1 MINSFV
7 TAKILDNFG
16 FIPTSEQHEAI
27 DKIGEFLV
35 SRDGMEVFLLRG
47 YAGTGKTTLI
57 SALVKAL
64 VQLEQSV
71 VLMAPTGRAAKVF
84 ASYAKQPA
92 YTIHKRIYRQKSITD
107 TDSFSLNVNLSKHT
121 LFIVDEASMIANDGL
136 SSSVFG
142 TGRLLDD
149 LIQYVYSGEGCRL
162 MLLGDT
168 AQLPPVGEE
177 ESPALMPNLLASYGL
192 QVYERTLTQV
202 MRQLSESGI
211 LHNATAIRYQLM
223 EMMVESGEVQ
233 DESSFRSNGDASLST
248 FHFPIFS
255 PDVAPISGA
264 DLIDSLE
271 TSYSRWGTDDCMII
285 CRSNK
290 RANIYNQ
297 GIRNRILYREEE
309 LCSGD
314 RIMIVK
320 NNYYWVEQEM
330 KKLIVK
336 SGKMKTEIEKTSQ
349 SSTFNSHPSTFNPQL
364 PLSFIAN
371 GDIAIVRR
379 VRRTR
384 EVYGFRFADV
394 LLRFPDYDD
403 YEMET
408 TVLLDTL
415 QSESPSLT
423 REESERLFQSVMEDY
438 AHLTTKKERY
448 QQLRLDPHFNA
459 LQIKYAY
466 AVTCHKAQGGQWG
479 CIYLDQGYLPPDLSP
494 IDYHRWLYTAFTRAT
509 EQVYLVNWPTNS

>member
-1 MINSFV
+1 MINNFLS
-7 TAKILDNFG
+7 TKIRENFG
-16 FIPTSEQHEAI
+16 FAPTDEQSEAI
-27 DKIGEFLV
+27 SLMGEFLM
-35 SRDGMEVFLLRG
+35 SRRGMELFLLRG
-47 YAGTGKTTLI
+47 YAGTGKTTLVG
-57 SALVKAL
+57 ALVKTL
-64 VQLEQSV
+64 TQLRQPV

-84 ASYAKQPA
+84 SNYSGCPA

-107 TDSFSLNVNLSKHT
+107 DSSFSLNVNLSKHT

-162 MLLGDT
+162 MLMGDT

-177 ESPALMPNLLASYGL
+177 ESPALSTSLLASYGL
-192 QVYERTLTQV
+192 RVFETTLTQV

-211 LHNATAIRYQLM
+211 LYNATKIRQHLHTLQSTSFGG
-223 EMMVESGEVQ
+223 VLTQSPLALPVRVGASGLSV
-233 DESSFRSNGDASLST
+233 SF
-248 FHFPIFS
+248 
-255 PDVAPISGA
+255 PDVCRITGNE
-264 DLIDSLE
+264 LIDSLE
-271 TSYSRWGTDDCMII
+271 SSYSRWGADDCMII

-309 LCSGD
+309 LTSGD
-314 RIMIVK
+314 RLMIVK
-320 NNYYWVEQEM
+320 NNYHW
-330 KKLIVK
+330 
-336 SGKMKTEIEKTSQ
+336 IERIAREERQ
-349 SSTFNSHPSTFNPQL
+349 PQ

-371 GDIAIVRR
+371 GDIAVVRR

-384 EVYGFRFADV
+384 ELYGFRFADV

-403 YEMET
+403 YELEA

-415 QSESPSLT
+415 HSESPALT
-423 REESERLFQSVMEDY
+423 REESNRLFEAVMDDY
-438 AHLTTKKERY
+438 AHISQKKERY

-459 LQIKYAY
+459 LQVKYAY
-466 AVTCHKAQGGQWG
+466 AVTCHKAQGGQWS
-479 CIYLDQGYLPPDLSP
+479 CIYLDQGYLPPDLSA
-494 IDYHRWLYTAFTRAT
+494 IDYYRWLYTAFTRAT
-509 EQVYLVNWPTNS
+509 EQIYLVNWPEEKKE

>member
-1 MINSFV
+1 MINSFLS
-7 TAKILDNFG
+7 TKIRENFG
-16 FIPTSEQHEAI
+16 FSPTDEQSEAI
-27 DKIGEFLV
+27 NIMGEFLM
-35 SRDGMEVFLLRG
+35 SRHGMELFLLRG
-47 YAGTGKTTLI
+47 YAGTGKTTLVG
-57 SALVKAL
+57 ALVKTL
-64 VQLEQSV
+64 TQLHQPV

-84 ASYAKQPA
+84 SNYSGCPA

-107 TDSFSLNVNLSKHT
+107 DSSFSLNVNLSKHT

-162 MLLGDT
+162 MLMGDT

-177 ESPALMPNLLASYGL
+177 ESPALSTSLLASYGL
-192 QVYERTLTQV
+192 RVFETTLTQV

-211 LHNATAIRYQLM
+211 LYNATKIRQHLHTLQSTSFGG
-223 EMMVESGEVQ
+223 VLTQSPLALPVRVGASGLSV
-233 DESSFRSNGDASLST
+233 SF
-248 FHFPIFS
+248 
-255 PDVAPISGA
+255 PDVCRITGNE
-264 DLIDSLE
+264 LIDSLE
-271 TSYSRWGTDDCMII
+271 SSYSRWGADDCMII

-309 LCSGD
+309 LTSGD
-314 RIMIVK
+314 RLMIVK
-320 NNYYWVEQEM
+320 NNYHW
-330 KKLIVK
+330 
-336 SGKMKTEIEKTSQ
+336 IERIAREERQ
-349 SSTFNSHPSTFNPQL
+349 PQ

-371 GDIAIVRR
+371 GDIAVVRR

-384 EVYGFRFADV
+384 ELYGFRFADV

-403 YEMET
+403 YELEA

-415 QSESPSLT
+415 HSESPALT
-423 REESERLFQSVMEDY
+423 REESNRLFEAVMDDY
-438 AHLTTKKERY
+438 AHISQKKERY

-459 LQIKYAY
+459 LQVKYAY
-466 AVTCHKAQGGQWG
+466 AVTCHKAQGGQWS
-479 CIYLDQGYLPPDLSP
+479 CIYLDQGYLPPDLTA
-494 IDYHRWLYTAFTRAT
+494 IDYYRWLYTAFTRAT
-509 EQVYLVNWPTNS
+509 EQIYLVNWPEEKKE

>member
-7 TAKILDNFG
+7 TAKIRDNFG
-16 FIPTSEQHEAI
+16 FTPTEEQAEAI
-27 DKIGEFLV
+27 DMIGKFLM
-35 SRDGMEVFLLRG
+35 SRHGMELFLLRG
-47 YAGTGKTTLI
+47 YAGTGKTTLV
-57 SALVKAL
+57 SALVKTL
-64 VQLEQSV
+64 VQLDQPV

-84 ASYAKQPA
+84 SSYAEQPA

-177 ESPALMPNLLASYGL
+177 ESPALMPSLLESYGL
-192 QVYERTLTQV
+192 QVYEKTLTQV

-211 LHNATAIRYQLM
+211 LYNATAIRYRLTAMQH
-223 EMMVESGEVQ
+223 GIAP
-233 DESSFRSNGDASLST
+233 DASLLCSAPSSPLCGDIVPT
-248 FHFPIFS
+248 
-255 PDVAPISGA
+255 PDVTRISGA

-271 TSYSRWGTDDCMII
+271 TSYSRWGADDCMII

-297 GIRNRILYREEE
+297 GIRNRILYREDE

-330 KKLIVK
+330 KRLVAERGQIKDVDV
-336 SGKMKTEIEKTSQ
+336 Q
-349 SSTFNSHPSTFNPQL
+349 RAPSLRERAGGEAL

-403 YEMET
+403 YEMEA

-423 REESERLFQSVMEDY
+423 KEESERLFQSVMEDY
-438 AHLTTKKERY
+438 NHLATKKERY

-479 CIYLDQGYLPPDLSP
+479 CIDLDQGYLPPDLSP

>member
-7 TAKILDNFG
+7 TSKIRDNFG
-16 FIPTSEQHEAI
+16 FTPTSEQSEAI
-27 DKIGEFLV
+27 KMIGDFLM
-35 SRDGMEVFLLRG
+35 SRRGEELFLLRG
-47 YAGTGKTTLI
+47 YAGTGKTTLV
-57 SALVKAL
+57 SALVKTLAEL
-64 VQLEQSV
+64 NQPV

-84 ASYAKQPA
+84 SSYAGCPA

-107 TDSFSLNVNLSKHT
+107 TETFSLNVNLLKHT

-162 MLLGDT
+162 LLMGDT
-168 AQLPPVGEE
+168 AQLPPVGET
-177 ESPALMPNLLASYGL
+177 ESPALLPALLESYGL
-192 QVYERTLTQV
+192 HVYEKTLTQV

-211 LHNATAIRYQLM
+211 LYNATAIRYRLTALQHG
-223 EMMVESGEVQ
+223 VES
-233 DESSFRSNGDASLST
+233 DEELVGGDIVSSS
-248 FHFPIFS
+248 
-255 PDVAPISGA
+255 DVCHISGA

-271 TSYSRWGTDDCMII
+271 TSYSRWGADDCMII

-297 GIRNRILYREEE
+297 GIRNRILYREDE
-309 LCSGD
+309 LSSGD

-330 KKLIVK
+330 RTLIK
-336 SGKMKTEIEKTSQ
+336 EMKEQRQTGIPT
-349 SSTFNSHPSTFNPQL
+349 L

-371 GDIAIVRR
+371 GDIAVVRR

-384 EVYGFRFADV
+384 ELYGFRFADV

-415 QSESPSLT
+415 HSESPSLT
-423 REESERLFQSVMEDY
+423 KEESDRLFQSVIEDY

-479 CIYLDQGYLPPDLSP
+479 CIYLDQGYLPPDAST
-494 IDYHRWLYTAFTRAT
+494 IDYYRWLYTAFTRAT
-509 EQVYLVNWPTNS
+509 EQVYLVNWPKMKED

>member
-1 MINSFV
+1 MINNFLS
-7 TAKILDNFG
+7 TKIRENFG
-16 FIPTSEQHEAI
+16 FSPTDEQSEAI
-27 DKIGEFLV
+27 SLIGEFLM
-35 SRDGMEVFLLRG
+35 SRHGMELFLLRG
-47 YAGTGKTTLI
+47 YAGTGKTTLVG
-57 SALVKAL
+57 ALVKTL
-64 VQLEQSV
+64 TQLRQPV

-84 ASYAKQPA
+84 SNYSGCPA

-107 TDSFSLNVNLSKHT
+107 DSSFSLNVNLSKHT

-162 MLLGDT
+162 MLMGDT

-177 ESPALMPNLLASYGL
+177 ESPALSTSLLASYGL
-192 QVYERTLTQV
+192 RVFETTLTQV

-211 LHNATAIRYQLM
+211 LYNATKIRQHLHILQSTSFGG
-223 EMMVESGEVQ
+223 VLTQSPLALPVRVGASGLSV
-233 DESSFRSNGDASLST
+233 SF
-248 FHFPIFS
+248 
-255 PDVAPISGA
+255 PDVCRITGNE
-264 DLIDSLE
+264 LIDSLE
-271 TSYSRWGTDDCMII
+271 SSYSRWGADDCMII

-309 LCSGD
+309 LTSGD
-314 RIMIVK
+314 RLMIVK
-320 NNYYWVEQEM
+320 NNYHW
-330 KKLIVK
+330 
-336 SGKMKTEIEKTSQ
+336 IERIAREERQ
-349 SSTFNSHPSTFNPQL
+349 PQ

-371 GDIAIVRR
+371 GDIAVVRR

-384 EVYGFRFADV
+384 ELYGFRFADV

-403 YEMET
+403 YELEA

-415 QSESPSLT
+415 HSESPALT
-423 REESERLFQSVMEDY
+423 RDESNRLFEAVMDDY
-438 AHLTTKKERY
+438 AHISQKKERY

-459 LQIKYAY
+459 LQVKYAY
-466 AVTCHKAQGGQWG
+466 AVTCHKAQGGQWS
-479 CIYLDQGYLPPDLSP
+479 CIYLDQGYLPPDLTA
-494 IDYHRWLYTAFTRAT
+494 IDYYRWLYTAFTRAT
-509 EQVYLVNWPTNS
+509 EQIYLVNWPEEKKE